1 MQTQQLWHRTSSAIR
16 GDWKKCVY
24 SECQARASIMPQN
37 YTVPPVI
44 FHLHKLPLEAGCLWL
59 MQTEWNRVM
68 APCIHALCS
77 VDIIG
82 PTINVFIYKEIST
95 YRKGSW
101 KKIWWW
107 SSSFSVG
114 KLTSSWSRLKRNRE
128 HTNHLFYDS
137 LKSDCL
143 SVCLSPASQ
152 QLPIGCWKEK

>member
-1 MQTQQLWHRTSSAIR
+1 M
-16 GDWKKCVY
+16 C
-24 SECQARASIMPQN
+24 C
-37 YTVPPVI
+37 
-44 FHLHKLPLEAGCLWL
+44 
-59 MQTEWNRVM
+59 
-68 APCIHALCS
+68 

-82 PTINVFIYKEIST
+82 TTINVFIYKEIST

-143 SVCLSPASQ
+143 SVCLPPAFQ
-152 QLPIGCWKEK
+152 QLSIGCWKERKCTTFKSRRRGKYCFISWSYIERNCYLLLVPLKFFYCVSTMTIFNAVFQFIIMSSNFTITRSNNT